1 MNQLKATLLLLYVG
15 AKFQHILFAGHFKLV
30 GEPKILHLH
39 LKTTM
44 KKKVRSLEASPNQQ
58 CWVTLFVVCR
68 SQPSGLCRTCPCLH
82 KLCELLTSPF
92 LPLLHAQQSP
102 AISITHMRFP
112 RPKGPFS
119 QISPWFSVTALAFL
133 FNYLPL

>member
-58 CWVTLFVVCR
+58 CWVTLC
-68 SQPSGLCRTCPCLH
+68 S
-82 KLCELLTSPF
+82 
-92 LPLLHAQQSP
+92 
-102 AISITHMRFP
+102 
-112 RPKGPFS
+112 
-119 QISPWFSVTALAFL
+119 
-133 FNYLPL
+133 